1 MVTVIDHPLITHKL
15 TIMRNE
21 ETGHK
26 DFRENLDE
34 IASLMAYE
42 VLRDLP
48 LKDIHITTPMGP
60 CDTKELA
67 TEVILVP
74 ILRAGMGL
82 VNGIMDL
89 IPTAKVGF
97 IGLYRD
103 EETLEPVEYF
113 AKFPKELTE
122 GVVLVLDTMLVT
134 GESAIAAVDM
144 IKARGAKNIR
154 MVCLVGAPEGVKAF
168 TEHHP
173 DVDLYMAALDDH
185 LNEIGYIVP
194 GLGDA
199 GDRIYGTK

>member
-74 ILRAGMGL
+74 ILRAGMCL
-82 VNGIMDL
+82 VNGIMYL
-89 IPTAKVGF
+89 IPK
-97 IGLYRD
+97 
-103 EETLEPVEYF
+103 
-113 AKFPKELTE
+113 
-122 GVVLVLDTMLVT
+122 
-134 GESAIAAVDM
+134 
-144 IKARGAKNIR
+144 
-154 MVCLVGAPEGVKAF
+154 
-168 TEHHP
+168 
-173 DVDLYMAALDDH
+173 
-185 LNEIGYIVP
+185 
-194 GLGDA
+194 
-199 GDRIYGTK
+199 

>member
-48 LKDIHITTPMGP
+48 LKDIHIRTPMGP

-122 GVVLVLDTMLVT
+122 GVVLVLDPMLAT
-134 GESAIAAVDM
+134 GGSSVAAIDSLKRRGVKT
-144 IKARGAKNIR
+144 IKLVNII
-154 MVCLVGAPEGVKAF
+154 GAPCGVEAV
-168 TEHHP
+168 HNAHP
-173 DVDLYMAALDDH
+173 DVAIYLGCMDER
-185 LNEIGYIVP
+185 LNENGYILP

-199 GDRIYGTK
+199 GDRLYGTK